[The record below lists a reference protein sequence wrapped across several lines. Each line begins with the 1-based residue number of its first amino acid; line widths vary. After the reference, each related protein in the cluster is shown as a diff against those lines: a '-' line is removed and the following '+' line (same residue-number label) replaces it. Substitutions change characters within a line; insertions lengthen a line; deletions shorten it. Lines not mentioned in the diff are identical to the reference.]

1 MFCKKIHL
9 FTNRQVLTNQEK
21 MTTFKGKTAIVTGAG
36 SGIGYAIADSLAGKE
51 ANVIINDID
60 KDKLNRFVS
69 TGKVSGMNG
78 DMSNLVDINRLVDFA
93 LDQFGR
99 VDLLVAN
106 AGITHFASFLD
117 IGEGQFDDIID
128 LNLKGTFFLTQR
140 VARHMKDHSGGKIVL
155 MSSNISKRAYP
166 DLSVYSM
173 TKSAI
178 NMLSR
183 SLSMELGPYQININA
198 LAPGPTVTER
208 TLREIPG
215 YRKAWSEIVPTGRPA
230 TVEDIANTAL
240 FLLSD
245 EARQINGQTIFV
257 DGGWSG
263 VGVCPDGLS

>member
-1 MFCKKIHL
+1 
-9 FTNRQVLTNQEK
+9 
-21 MTTFKGKTAIVTGAG
+21 MTVFKGKTAIITGAG
-36 SGIGYAIADSLAGKE
+36 AGIGYAIAEALARKE
-51 ANVIINDID
+51 ANVVINDID
-60 KDKLNRFVS
+60 EGLLNRFVS
-69 TGKVSGMNG
+69 TGKVRGITG
-78 DMSNLVDINRLVDFA
+78 DMSKRPDINRLVDFA

-106 AGITHFASFLD
+106 AGVTHFASFLD
-117 IGEGQFDDIID
+117 IEEDQFDDIID

-140 VARHMKDHSGGKIVL
+140 VARHMKDRGGGKIVL

-183 SLSMELGPYQININA
+183 SLSLELGPHQITVNA

-208 TLREIPG
+208 TLNEIPG
-215 YRKAWSEIVPTGRPA
+215 YRQAWSEIVPTGRPTA
-230 TVEDIANTAL
+230 VEDIANTAL

-263 VGVCPDGLS
+263 IGVCPDGLS